1 MAVMRRDQR
10 SAEDDTMTN
19 ANAECGQCAHFRFV
33 RQGNAQKVGE
43 CRRNAPNARTDGGPQ
58 IEAAWPMVLERDGC
72 GEFKA
77 AEPAADKLEAV
88 ASNVT
93 VLEKPNGRTPRRT
106 TKAAGKRKTR

>member
-19 ANAECGQCAHFRFV
+19 VNAECGECAHFRFV
-33 RQGNAQKVGE
+33 RQGSAQKVGE

-58 IEAAWPMVLERDGC
+58 LEAAWPMVLERDGC

-77 AEPAADKLEAV
+77 EEPVADNTEAPTANAA
-88 ASNVT
+88 
-93 VLEKPNGRTPRRT
+93 VLEKPKGRTPRRT
-106 TKAAGKRKTR
+106 TKASGKRKTR

>member
-1 MAVMRRDQR
+1 
-10 SAEDDTMTN
+10 MTN
-19 ANAECGQCAHFRFV
+19 TNAECGQCAHFRFV
-33 RQGNAQKVGE
+33 RQGSAQKVGE

-77 AEPAADKLEAV
+77 VQLVEDKAEAA

-93 VLEKPNGRTPRRT
+93 VFEQPKGRTPRRT
-106 TKAAGKRKTR
+106 TKASGKRKTR